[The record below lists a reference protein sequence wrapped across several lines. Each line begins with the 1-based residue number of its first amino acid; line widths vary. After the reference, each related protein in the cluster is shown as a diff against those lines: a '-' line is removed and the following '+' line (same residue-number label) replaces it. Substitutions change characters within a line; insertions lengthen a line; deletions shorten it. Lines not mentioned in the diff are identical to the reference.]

1 MAEAFNALALADVT
15 LIAYL
20 ISNEHEEVE
29 RTLRAIVYL
38 GDLRSEAFPDLDRL
52 SGIMEHDMML
62 WFQFMADFSE
72 VIKQERLSEES
83 ESLQL
88 RKSPSEL
95 TARRHQSG
103 VNSRRGFDRPCGF
116 IQFNAVQPTCSGTY
130 NTAGTTDCPATS
142 SKGLL
147 RQQSTSV
154 PRRYRIAC
162 HQPLPM
168 PSFRT

>member
-83 ESLQL
+83 ESL
-88 RKSPSEL
+88 
-95 TARRHQSG
+95 
-103 VNSRRGFDRPCGF
+103 
-116 IQFNAVQPTCSGTY
+116 
-130 NTAGTTDCPATS
+130 
-142 SKGLL
+142 
-147 RQQSTSV
+147 
-154 PRRYRIAC
+154 
-162 HQPLPM
+162 
-168 PSFRT
+168 